1 MLCNLQR
8 ILFVW
13 FTARKGKRVI
23 LPTLMGISAFL
34 LIYGITPLNV
44 TNDSWIMAGYD
55 ETDIIQHYSGWIAF
69 CNSEWKFP
77 LGMAADMACE
87 DGTYISFTDSIPWV
101 AIIFKTL
108 RNFLPDNFQYFG
120 IYVLICYILQGIA
133 AFNIIFHKSKN
144 ILYSSIGA
152 ALFIFS
158 PILMERAFRHT
169 ALGSQWLILFSIL
182 IYIMHRDSPKKIHYA
197 GYLLLLLLAIG
208 IHPYFLPAIAVFLF
222 ASTVEDVQRKKFLS
236 AIFFAIDLAITY
248 FCGCLIG
255 VLGTGV
261 SLSRGRY
268 GFFSLNLNAVMNPTS
283 FGNYTWSSFIKV
295 FPQILGNY
303 DGFNYLGAG
312 IFAGIF
318 LLAVLMLISA
328 TKKQMLSLL
337 RKNAVILFL
346 LVCCTLF
353 AVTNVVSFN
362 DKILFEFPLPG
373 WLAYLCGIFRAS
385 ARIFYPV
392 YYSIFTIMILGLWTL
407 RKKLSE
413 KRICLILGLI
423 LGIQIFDIHTCI
435 LEKHENMQ
443 ANATYESA
451 LEDQKLIDILNGNQ
465 YIVLDNYSGD
475 IKSLAVVALKNHLK
489 LYFSTANSGNY
500 EKTNTKSREIVDTVR
515 ETGELKPYVIVTSD
529 PSVAEIY
536 LQHKNVKCY
545 STDETIY
552 LYSL

>member
-1 MLCNLQR
+1 MLYNLQKN
-8 ILFVW
+8 LSVW
-13 FTARKGKRVI
+13 LKARKGKKII
-23 LPTLMGISAFL
+23 LPILMGVSAFL

-69 CNSEWKFP
+69 RNSEWKFP

-101 AIIFKTL
+101 AVIFKIL
-108 RNFLPDNFQYFG
+108 GNILPDDFQYFG

-133 AFNIIFHKSKN
+133 AFQIIFYKSRS
-144 ILYSSIGA
+144 IPYSSIGA
-152 ALFIFS
+152 AFFILS
-158 PILMERAFRHT
+158 PILLERAFRHT

-182 IYIMHRDSPKKIHYA
+182 IYIMHRDFPRKIHYA
-197 GYLLLLLLAIG
+197 GYLLLLVLAIG
-208 IHPYFLPAIAVFLF
+208 IHPYFLPAIAVFLL
-222 ASTVEDVQRKKFLS
+222 ASTVEDVQRKKFLPI
-236 AIFFAIDLAITY
+236 IFFVADLVITY
-248 FCGCLIG
+248 LGGCLIG
-255 VLGTGV
+255 ILGTGV
-261 SLSRGRY
+261 SPSRTRY

-283 FGNYTWSSFIKV
+283 CGNYTWSSFIKV

-312 IFAGIF
+312 ILVGMF
-318 LLAVLMLISA
+318 LLIVLKLTSA
-328 TKKQMLSLL
+328 TKKQLLSWMK
-337 RKNAVILFL
+337 KNAVILFL
-346 LVCCTLF
+346 LVCCFLF

-385 ARIFYPV
+385 SRIFYPV

-407 RKKLSE
+407 REKLSE

-423 LGIQIFDIHTCI
+423 LGVQIIDIHTCI

-443 ANATYESA
+443 ANASYVSVLA
-451 LEDQKLIDILNGNQ
+451 DQNLTDILKENQ
-465 YIVLDNYSGD
+465 YVVLDHYSGD
-475 IKSLAVVALKNHLK
+475 IKSLAVVSLKNHLK
-489 LYFSTANSGNY
+489 LYFTTANSGNY
-500 EKTNTKSREIVDTVR
+500 EKTYTKSNAIVNAAR
-515 ETGELKPYVIVTSD
+515 ETGELMPYVIVTSD

-536 LQHKNVKCY
+536 LQYDNVECY
-545 STDETIY
+545 NNDKTFY
-552 LYSL
+552 LYSS